1 MFGLADITIANVRI
15 ETDAVRLVFVQAP
28 ANATGSFSRLKL
40 INVTAPSESLPEGNN
55 YIGSLGSVSI
65 TGVAFDNVVVGGRCL
80 ASQADARLK
89 VEGRVSNV
97 TFACGGV

>member
-1 MFGLADITIANVRI
+1 VFGLADITIANVRI
-15 ETDAVRLVFVQAP
+15 ETDAVRLVYVQAP

-80 ASQADARLK
+80 ASEADARLK